1 MSSQDPPSSSPV
13 TGIQNGKKRHG
24 VRKMDRDIRMHT
36 DMYAMDPRVRD
47 IIAAAVAFVIFLVLV
62 FTLPAV
68 MTPGIGYLIALAGF
82 ILAMSAA
89 GYYTIEKLT

>member
-1 MSSQDPPSSSPV
+1 
-13 TGIQNGKKRHG
+13 
-24 VRKMDRDIRMHT
+24 MDRDIGIET

-47 IIAAAVAFVIFLVLV
+47 IIAAAIAFVIFMVLIGV
-62 FTLPAV
+62 LPAV
-68 MTPGIGYLIALAGF
+68 MNPGIGYLIALAGF